1 MTSFGDDVNL
11 KINPEYASIMT
22 PLTEWEYERLKKSI
36 KKHGL
41 IYPIIVN
48 QDNVILDGY
57 YRYKACKELGI
68 KPRVEVKRFE
78 ETNLINR
85 FLDEK
90 KYIIEINLERTH
102 IN

>member
-36 KKHGL
+36 KKDGL
-41 IYPIIVN
+41 VYPIIVN
-48 QDNVILDGY
+48 QDNVILDGH

-78 ETNLINR
+78 GSNLINR

-90 KYIIEINLERTH
+90 KYIIRINLERTH
-102 IN
+102 ID